1 MDEAIR
7 VISYLRRAGKT
18 LATAE
23 SCTGGLLGKLLTDV
37 PGSSA
42 VYPGGVISYCN
53 AVKHAVLGVDS
64 GLLEREGAVCGAVA
78 AQMAEGVRRL
88 MHADFGISTTGV
100 AGPGSDDRGNPQG
113 LVYAAIADGKS
124 TKVFELRLSGNRD
137 EIRENAAKE
146 IFFHLL
152 ESEKEVTSI

>member
-7 VISYLRRAGKT
+7 VVSFLRCAGKT

-37 PGSSA
+37 PGSST

-53 AVKHAVLGVDS
+53 EVKRSVLGVDS
-64 GLLEREGAVCGAVA
+64 ELLEAEGAVCAAVA

-88 MHADFGISTTGV
+88 MDVDYGISTTGV
-100 AGPGSDDRGNPQG
+100 AGPGSDERGNPQG
-113 LVYAAIADGKS
+113 LVYAAIAEEKR
-124 TKVFELRLSGNRD
+124 TKVLELRLSGTRE
-137 EIRENAAKE
+137 EIREAAARN

-152 ESEKEVTSI
+152 ELQKGVYSL

>member
-7 VISYLRRAGKT
+7 VISYLRQAGKT

-53 AVKHAVLGVDS
+53 EVKHAVLGVDAE
-64 GLLEREGAVCGAVA
+64 LLEREGAVCAPVA
-78 AQMAEGVRRL
+78 AQMAESVRRL
-88 MHADFGISTTGV
+88 LNADYGISTTGV
-100 AGPGSDDRGNPQG
+100 AGPGGDERGNPEG
-113 LVYAAIADGKS
+113 LVYAAIAEKEG
-124 TKVFELRLSGNRD
+124 TKVLELHLSGTRE
-137 EIRENAAKE
+137 EIREAAAKAL
-146 IFFHLL
+146 FS
-152 ESEKEVTSI
+152 ESLRVMGVRP

>member
-7 VISYLRRAGKT
+7 IISFLRKTGKS

-53 AVKHAVLGVDS
+53 EVKRSVLGVS
-64 GLLEREGAVCGAVA
+64 SELLATEGAVCAAVA
-78 AQMAEGVRRL
+78 EQMAQSVRRL
-88 MHADFGISTTGV
+88 MNTDYGISTTGV
-100 AGPGSDDRGNPQG
+100 AGPGSDDRGNPEG
-113 LVYAAIADGKS
+113 LVYAAIAGKEE
-124 TKVFELRLSGNRD
+124 TKVMELHLSGTRE
-137 EIRENAAKE
+137 EIREAAATILFSE
-146 IFFHLL
+146 LL
-152 ESEKEVTSI
+152 SFMGVKS